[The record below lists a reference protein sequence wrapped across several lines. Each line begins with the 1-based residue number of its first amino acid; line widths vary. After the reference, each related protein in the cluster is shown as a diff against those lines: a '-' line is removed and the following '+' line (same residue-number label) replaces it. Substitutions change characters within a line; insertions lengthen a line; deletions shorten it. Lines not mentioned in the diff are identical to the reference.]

1 MNKHVSLIPYFGNM
15 KVMHPTFHVRDLPV
29 YGDLI
34 LSPMDGFSDLPF
46 RSICREFGSAM
57 SYTEFTACEAL
68 VRNVGQALRQ
78 LDYLPH
84 EKPQMS
90 FQIFDNNEDRIV
102 EAAIKIEALGP
113 GIIDL
118 NMGCSV
124 SGVSGRGAGAG
135 LLRDPDKIGRIFNR
149 MSKAVHVPVTG
160 KIRLGWDSTTR
171 NYLTVAKMLEDNGAS
186 LIAVHG
192 RTKEQAYKG
201 AADWD
206 PIAEVKQAVRV
217 PVIGN
222 GDVKTVAD
230 IARIKAH
237 TGCDG
242 VMIGRAAI
250 GNPWIFQRKDREQVT
265 LQDTLTLMRRHLR
278 VMLDYYGDRGLIL
291 FRKHAARYIH
301 AIPGASALR
310 HGLVTAE
317 NEARFFDLLDEC
329 EMRAQQGGFAEVN
342 AANAEAFTPE
352 VELWLNASSTCGGG
366 ACAVAWDEKEK
377 ETLAIGTPDP

>member
-102 EAAIKIEALGP
+102 EAAIKIESLGP

-317 NEARFFDLLDEC
+317 NEARFFPKAGHRPALRRMELQRVTISSQLL
-329 EMRAQQGGFAEVN
+329 
-342 AANAEAFTPE
+342 P
-352 VELWLNASSTCGGG
+352 
-366 ACAVAWDEKEK
+366 
-377 ETLAIGTPDP
+377 P